1 MTAQSKSTI
10 KSYFE
15 TGDRPTQAQFIDLI
29 DSYADFGSTG
39 TPLYTDQGVNNNVYA
54 ITVPGVSAYAS
65 GQNYAVKIANVNTS
79 AATLNVNGLG
89 AVSITYND
97 GSPLTGSELPQNG
110 ASLFYYSNGTFKLPN
125 INPSTTGSI
134 TSLTGDVT
142 ATGPGAA
149 AATLAAT
156 AVSAGTYTNPTIIVD
171 SKGRL
176 TSAANG
182 ASSSSGWVPIKT
194 VTASNVATVDFVN
207 GSGGVVFDS
216 TYKAYAVVVTNV
228 IPATDNQSLM
238 FRTSTNAGSSY
249 DSGAGNYAYAQS
261 GYTSSAVGSNQGS
274 TGDTALYLTNGGVGN
289 GTGENVSCVIYIS
302 NPAGTSVY
310 KQVYGGVAWFDASAV
325 LHTINIHGARLA
337 VADVDAIRF
346 LFSSGNITSGTFTLY
361 GLKDA

>member
-15 TGDRPTQAQFIDLI
+15 TGDRPTQAQFINLI

-125 INPSTTGSI
+125 INPATTGAI

-182 ASSSSGWVPIKT
+182 ASSSGALVKL
-194 VTASNVATVDFVN
+194 ASAAANNAATIDFVN
-207 GSGGVVFDS
+207 GTGGVVLDG
-216 TYKAYAVVVTNV
+216 TYRSYILRLTNI
-228 IPATDNQSLM
+228 IPQTDGADLI

-249 DSGAGNYAYAQS
+249 DSGAGNYAYIGQGAN
-261 GYTSSAVGSNQGS
+261 TSSNIDGGSAASTSILLAGNLGNASGESLSGTLNIFNPANATVYTQVGGQMTFLNAS
-274 TGDTALYLTNGGVGN
+274 TLISVNDISGVRLTN
-289 GTGENVSCVIYIS
+289 
-302 NPAGTSVY
+302 
-310 KQVYGGVAWFDASAV
+310 
-325 LHTINIHGARLA
+325 
-337 VADVDAIRF
+337 ADVDAVR
-346 LFSSGNITSGTFTLY
+346 LLMTAGNISGTAQLY
-361 GLKDA
+361 GVA